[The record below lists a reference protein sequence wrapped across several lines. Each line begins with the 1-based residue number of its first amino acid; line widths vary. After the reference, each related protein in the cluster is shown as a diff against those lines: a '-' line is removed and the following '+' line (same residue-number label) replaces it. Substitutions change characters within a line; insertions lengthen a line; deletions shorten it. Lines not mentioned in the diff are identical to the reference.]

1 MFIGHIRPTMAAL
14 IIAVVLS
21 ACSNKWSDVIAPE
34 VSGSAITMGSSVVDT
49 RSLIGSVNDI
59 QNTAQGHLSLFG
71 RITTGGTSTR
81 IFNNTDLAYNT
92 SSSTWEYSP
101 TQYWVSGSTYDF
113 KAFWPYKS
121 NASNFTYTASSNE
134 LQYSGGY
141 VSQLG
146 TTAQTDLM
154 VASASRNPKTEGT
167 GRVQLPLKHALAA
180 VRFSV
185 KNLTNNEFYLVGQCL
200 RGIKNSGTLMV
211 CSADGTITWD
221 SAYSGITSTS
231 DQFACSS
238 SRSSTPTGSTY
249 AYPSNSSN
257 DGHYYYWYR
266 TFTGGI
272 HTYVSATTK
281 YQLFTAA
288 NFYNTSGYVFDSDGY
303 LLIIPQDVTADAEL
317 RFGTCARSDV
327 SYWVGQRYYRTQVT
341 QENYNSAVSRVVSL
355 DDLTSVTSW
364 QAGKKYDY
372 VITVS
377 TDQILFS
384 VTLVPW
390 TDEIIDIK

>member
-14 IIAVVLS
+14 IIAAVLS

-49 RSLIGSVNDI
+49 RSLIGSVSDI
-59 QNTAQGHLSLFG
+59 QNTTQGHLSLFG
-71 RITTGGTSTR
+71 RITTSGTSTR

-180 VRFSV
+180 VRF
-185 KNLTNNEFYLVGQCL
+185 
-200 RGIKNSGTLMV
+200 
-211 CSADGTITWD
+211 
-221 SAYSGITSTS
+221 
-231 DQFACSS
+231 
-238 SRSSTPTGSTY
+238 
-249 AYPSNSSN
+249 
-257 DGHYYYWYR
+257 
-266 TFTGGI
+266 
-272 HTYVSATTK
+272 
-281 YQLFTAA
+281 
-288 NFYNTSGYVFDSDGY
+288 
-303 LLIIPQDVTADAEL
+303 
-317 RFGTCARSDV
+317 
-327 SYWVGQRYYRTQVT
+327 
-341 QENYNSAVSRVVSL
+341 
-355 DDLTSVTSW
+355 
-364 QAGKKYDY
+364 
-372 VITVS
+372 
-377 TDQILFS
+377 
-384 VTLVPW
+384 
-390 TDEIIDIK
+390 